1 MNLSVDSVKQSK
13 TQINRKKLGAGWRN
27 LWNPDFGAPAAL
39 LILYVAN
46 AVFTPRFAT
55 VSNTLNMLLQM
66 STTTI
71 VAVGMTFVIAS
82 RGIDLTVGS
91 TMALVSV
98 IVALLIDRGMA
109 IAISAALGSALLIGL
124 LNGFLVSRLKLDP
137 LIATLA
143 ALIVW
148 RGVAQVIG
156 DGQIVPFAYPT
167 FEALGKGYLGPIP
180 IQVAIALVV
189 IAGALFCIRSTLFGR
204 HIVAVGGNEQAARL
218 AGIRAERVKYIVYT
232 ISALLAG
239 LAGLIET
246 ARLSMGDP
254 SKVGVNAEFD
264 AIAAVVVGG
273 TPFSGGRANV
283 LGTVVGASIMQAIST
298 SFNMLLIPF
307 TWSLVLK
314 SVIIL
319 FAVFLQRP
327 KKV

>member
-1 MNLSVDSVKQSK
+1 MD
-13 TQINRKKLGAGWRN
+13 RKKPGPGWRT
-27 LWNPDFGAPAAL
+27 LWSPNFGAPAAL

-55 VSNTLNMLLQM
+55 VSNTLNMLLQV
-66 STTTI
+66 STTMF
-71 VAVGMTFVIAS
+71 VAVGMTFAIAS
-82 RGIDLTVGS
+82 RGVDLTVGS

-98 IVALLIDRGMA
+98 IVALLINQGIAVA
-109 IAISAALGSALLIGL
+109 ILVALGGALLVGL
-124 LNGFLVSRLKLDP
+124 LNGFLISRLKLQP
-137 LIATLA
+137 MITTLA
-143 ALIVW
+143 ALIMW

-156 DGQIVPFAYPT
+156 DGQLVPFAHPT
-167 FEALGKGYLGPIP
+167 FEALGKGYLGSIP
-180 IQVAIALVV
+180 IQVVIAGVV

-204 HIVAVGGNEQAARL
+204 HLVAVGGNEEAARL
-218 AGIRAERVKYIVYT
+218 AGIRADRVKYIVYM

-239 LAGLIET
+239 LAGLVET

-254 SKVGVNAEFD
+254 GKVGVNAEFD

-283 LGTVVGASIMQAIST
+283 LGTVVGALIMQVIST

-319 FAVFLQRP
+319 FAVFLQRL
-327 KKV
+327 KEV

>member
-1 MNLSVDSVKQSK
+1 MNSK
-13 TQINRKKLGAGWRN
+13 KRRPGWGT
-27 LWNPDFGAPAAL
+27 LWNPNFGAPAAL

-46 AVFTPRFAT
+46 AIFTPRFAT
-55 VSNTLNMLLQM
+55 VSNTLNMLLQV

-71 VAVGMTFVIAS
+71 IAVGMTFAIAS

-98 IVALLIDRGMA
+98 IVALLINHGTL
-109 IAISAALGSALLIGL
+109 IAISTALGSALLIGL
-124 LNGFLVSRLKLDP
+124 LNGFLISRLKLDP
-137 LIATLA
+137 LITTLA
-143 ALIVW
+143 ALIMW
-148 RGVAQVIG
+148 RGVAQVVG
-156 DGQIVPFAYPT
+156 DGQLVPFAHPT
-167 FEALGKGYLGPIP
+167 FEALGKGYFGSIP
-180 IQVAIALVV
+180 IQVVIALVV
-189 IAGALFCIRSTLFGR
+189 IAGAFFCIRSTLFGR

-218 AGIRAERVKYIVYT
+218 AGIRAERVKYIVYI

-246 ARLSMGDP
+246 ARLTMGDP

-273 TPFSGGRANV
+273 TPFSGGRANI
-283 LGTVVGASIMQAIST
+283 LGTVVGALIMQVIST

-314 SVIIL
+314 SIIIL

-327 KKV
+327 KEV

>member
-1 MNLSVDSVKQSK
+1 MNSK
-13 TQINRKKLGAGWRN
+13 KPYLGWGT

-39 LILYVAN
+39 LILYIAN

-55 VSNTLNMLLQM
+55 VSNTLNMLLQV
-66 STTTI
+66 STTMFI
-71 VAVGMTFVIAS
+71 AVGMTFVIAS

-98 IVALLIDRGMA
+98 IVALLIKYG
-109 IAISAALGSALLIGL
+109 ITVAISSALCCALLVGLI
-124 LNGFLVSRLKLDP
+124 NGFLISRLKLDP
-137 LIATLA
+137 LITTLA
-143 ALIVW
+143 ALILW

-156 DGQIVPFAYPT
+156 DGQLVPFTNPT
-167 FEALGKGYLGPIP
+167 FEALGKGYLGFIP
-180 IQVAIALVV
+180 IQVVIAAVV
-189 IAGALFCIRSTLFGR
+189 IAGAFFCIRSTLFGR
-204 HIVAVGGNEQAARL
+204 QIVAVGGNEKAARL
-218 AGIRAERVKYIVYT
+218 AGIRAERVKYIVYI

-239 LAGLIET
+239 LAGLVET
-246 ARLSMGDP
+246 ARLGMGDP
-254 SKVGVNAEFD
+254 SKVGVNAEFE

-283 LGTVVGASIMQAIST
+283 LGTVVGALIMQVIST

-319 FAVFLQRP
+319 FAIFLQRP
-327 KKV
+327 KEV

>member
-1 MNLSVDSVKQSK
+1 MDNVKQSK
-13 TQINRKKLGAGWRN
+13 TKMNSKKAGPDWRT
-27 LWNPDFGAPAAL
+27 LWNPNFGAPAAL
-39 LILYVAN
+39 LILYIAN
-46 AVFTPRFAT
+46 AIFTPRFAT
-55 VSNTLNMLLQM
+55 VSNTLNMLLQV
-66 STTTI
+66 STTMI
-71 VAVGMTFVIAS
+71 IAVGMTFAIAS

-98 IVALLIDRGMA
+98 IVALLINHGMA

-124 LNGFLVSRLKLDP
+124 LNGFLISRLKLEP
-137 LIATLA
+137 LITTLA
-143 ALIVW
+143 ALVMW

-156 DGQIVPFAYPT
+156 DGQLVPFAHST
-167 FEALGKGYLGPIP
+167 FEAFGKGYLGPLP
-180 IQVAIALVV
+180 IQVV
-189 IAGALFCIRSTLFGR
+189 IAGAVIAGAFFCVRSTLFGR
-204 HIVAVGGNEQAARL
+204 HLVAVGGNEAAARL
-218 AGIRAERVKYIVYT
+218 AGIRAERVKYIVYM

-239 LAGLIET
+239 LAGLVET
-246 ARLSMGDP
+246 ARLAMGDP
-254 SKVGVNAEFD
+254 SKIGVNAEFD

-283 LGTVVGASIMQAIST
+283 IGTVVGALIMQVIST

-327 KKV
+327 KEV

>member
-1 MNLSVDSVKQSK
+1 MN
-13 TQINRKKLGAGWRN
+13 IKKLGLSWGT
-27 LWNPDFGAPAAL
+27 LWNPNFGAPAAL

-46 AVFTPRFAT
+46 ALFTPRFAT
-55 VSNTLNMLLQM
+55 FSNTLNMLLQVC
-66 STTTI
+66 TTTI

-91 TMALVSV
+91 TMALVSI
-98 IVALLIDRGMA
+98 IVALLIKYGMA
-109 IAISAALGSALLIGL
+109 IALLAALGSALLIGI
-124 LNGFLVSRLKLDP
+124 LNSYLIARLKLEP
-137 LIATLA
+137 LITTLA

-148 RGVAQVIG
+148 RGIAQVIG
-156 DGQIVPFAYPT
+156 DGEIVPFAHPT
-167 FEALGKGYLGPIP
+167 FEALGKGYIGPIP
-180 IQVAIALVV
+180 IQVAIATVV
-189 IAGALFCIRSTLFGR
+189 IAAAFFCIHSTLFGR
-204 HIVAVGGNEQAARL
+204 YIVAVGGNEQAARL
-218 AGIRAERVKYIVYT
+218 AGIRAERVKSIVYI

-246 ARLSMGDP
+246 ARLAMGDP
-254 SKVGVNAEFD
+254 SKIGVNAEFD

-283 LGTVVGASIMQAIST
+283 LGTVVGALIMQVIST

-319 FAVFLQRP
+319 FAVVLQRP
-327 KKV
+327 REV

>member
-1 MNLSVDSVKQSK
+1 MDNVKQSK
-13 TQINRKKLGAGWRN
+13 TKMNSKKAGPGWGT
-27 LWNPDFGAPAAL
+27 LWNPNFGAPAAL
-39 LILYVAN
+39 LILYIAN
-46 AVFTPRFAT
+46 AIFTPRFAT
-55 VSNTLNMLLQM
+55 VSNTLNMLLQV
-66 STTTI
+66 STTMI
-71 VAVGMTFVIAS
+71 IAVGMTFAIAS

-98 IVALLIDRGMA
+98 IVALLINHGMA

-124 LNGFLVSRLKLDP
+124 LNGFLISRLKLEP
-137 LIATLA
+137 LITTLA
-143 ALIVW
+143 ALVMW

-156 DGQIVPFAYPT
+156 DGQLVPFAHST
-167 FEALGKGYLGPIP
+167 FEALGKGYLGLLP
-180 IQVAIALVV
+180 IQVV
-189 IAGALFCIRSTLFGR
+189 IAGAVIAGAFFCVRSTLFGR
-204 HIVAVGGNEQAARL
+204 HLVAVGGNEEAARL
-218 AGIRAERVKYIVYT
+218 AGIRAERVKYVVYM

-239 LAGLIET
+239 LAGLVET
-246 ARLSMGDP
+246 ARLAMGDP

-283 LGTVVGASIMQAIST
+283 IGTVVGALIMQVIST

-327 KKV
+327 KEV

>member
-1 MNLSVDSVKQSK
+1 MK
-13 TQINRKKLGAGWRN
+13 TKKRASSWRT
-27 LWNPDFGAPAAL
+27 LWNPNFGAPVAL

-46 AVFTPRFAT
+46 AIFTPRFAT
-55 VSNTLNMLLQM
+55 ISNTLNMLLQV
-66 STTTI
+66 STTMI
-71 VAVGMTFVIAS
+71 IAVGMTFAIAS

-98 IVALLIDRGMA
+98 IVALLINHGIL
-109 IAISAALGSALLIGL
+109 IAIPVALAGALLVGF
-124 LNGFLVSRLKLDP
+124 LNGFLISRLSLEP

-143 ALIVW
+143 ALIIW
-148 RGVAQVIG
+148 RGIAQVIG
-156 DGQIVPFAYPT
+156 DGQLVPFTNPT
-167 FEALGKGYLGPIP
+167 FEALGKGYLGAIP
-180 IQVAIALVV
+180 IQVVIALIV
-189 IAGALFCIRSTLFGR
+189 IAAAIFCIRFTLFGR
-204 HIVAVGGNEQAARL
+204 HIVAVGGNEAAARL
-218 AGIRAERVKYIVYT
+218 AGIRAERVKYIIYM

-254 SKVGVNAEFD
+254 SKIGVNAEFD

-283 LGTVVGASIMQAIST
+283 LGTVVGALIMQVIST

-319 FAVFLQRP
+319 FAVFLQRSRE
-327 KKV
+327 V

>member
-1 MNLSVDSVKQSK
+1 MNSK
-13 TQINRKKLGAGWRN
+13 KPGPGWGT
-27 LWNPDFGAPAAL
+27 LWNSNFGAPAAL

-55 VSNTLNMLLQM
+55 VSNTLNMLLQV
-66 STTTI
+66 STTMF
-71 VAVGMTFVIAS
+71 VAVGMTFAIAS
-82 RGIDLTVGS
+82 RGVDLTVGS

-98 IVALLIDRGMA
+98 IVALLINQGIAVA
-109 IAISAALGSALLIGL
+109 IPAALSGALLIGL
-124 LNGFLVSRLKLDP
+124 LNGFLISRLKLEP
-137 LIATLA
+137 MITTLA
-143 ALIVW
+143 ALVMW
-148 RGVAQVIG
+148 RGVAQVVG
-156 DGQIVPFAYPT
+156 DGQLVPFAHPT
-167 FEALGKGYLGPIP
+167 FEALGKGYLGSIP
-180 IQVAIALVV
+180 IQVVIAGVV
-189 IAGALFCIRSTLFGR
+189 IAGAFFCIRSTLFGR
-204 HIVAVGGNEQAARL
+204 HIVAVGGNEEAARL
-218 AGIRAERVKYIVYT
+218 AGIRAERVKYIVYM

-239 LAGLIET
+239 LAGLVET
-246 ARLSMGDP
+246 ARLGMGDP

-283 LGTVVGASIMQAIST
+283 LGTVVGALIMQVIST

-327 KKV
+327 KEV

>member
-1 MNLSVDSVKQSK
+1 MN
-13 TQINRKKLGAGWRN
+13 IKKLGLSWGT
-27 LWNPDFGAPAAL
+27 LWNPNFGAPAAL

-46 AVFTPRFAT
+46 ALFTLRFAT
-55 VSNTLNMLLQM
+55 FSNTLNMLLQV
-66 STTTI
+66 STTMI

-91 TMALVSV
+91 TMALVSI
-98 IVALLIDRGMA
+98 IVALLIKYGIA
-109 IAISAALGSALLIGL
+109 IALLAAFGSALLIGI
-124 LNGFLVSRLKLDP
+124 LNSFLITRLKLEP
-137 LIATLA
+137 LITTLA

-148 RGVAQVIG
+148 RGIAQVIG
-156 DGQIVPFAYPT
+156 DGQIVPFANAT
-167 FEALGKGYLGPIP
+167 FEALGKGYIGLIPIP
-180 IQVAIALVV
+180 VV
-189 IAGALFCIRSTLFGR
+189 IAGVVIAAAFFCIHSTIFGR
-204 HIVAVGGNEQAARL
+204 YIVAVGGNEQAARL
-218 AGIRAERVKYIVYT
+218 AGIRAERVKSIVYI

-246 ARLSMGDP
+246 ARLAMGDP
-254 SKVGVNAEFD
+254 SKIGVNAEFD

-283 LGTVVGASIMQAIST
+283 LGTVVGGLIMQVIST

-319 FAVFLQRP
+319 FAVVLQRP
-327 KKV
+327 REV